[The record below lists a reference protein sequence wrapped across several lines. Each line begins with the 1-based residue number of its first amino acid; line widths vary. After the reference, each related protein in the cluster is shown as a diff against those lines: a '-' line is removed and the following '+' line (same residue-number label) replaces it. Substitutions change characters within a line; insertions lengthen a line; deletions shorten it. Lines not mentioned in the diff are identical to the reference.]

1 MKGPSVVRCRWSVAI
16 LLQQTTDYTRPTTK
30 ILEFKVL
37 KKSRKSKARLGE
49 IRTPHGQFET
59 PVFMPVG
66 TQGSVK
72 AVSSEDME
80 EMGIK
85 IILANT
91 YHLYLRPGYRILEK
105 LGGLHRF
112 MNWDR
117 PILTDSGGFQ
127 VYSLSKLRTIS
138 EDGVTFQSHLDG
150 SRHFIGPKEAMVIQQ
165 ALGADI
171 IMSFDECAPYPADYE
186 YVLNSVKLTSLWA
199 RRCMEYKAGK
209 NQALFG
215 IVQGGMYPDLRELSA
230 AELTQMNFDGYA
242 LGGLSV
248 GEDRDSRERIIKET
262 VEFLPTDKPV
272 YLMGVGKPEDIIEA
286 VTLGVDMFDCVLP
299 TRNARN
305 GTLFTCNGQ
314 LAIKNARYADDDGPV
329 DENCDCYVCAHYSRA
344 YLRHLFMAKELL
356 AYRLNTIHN
365 LYHYNR
371 LMGDIRRAIQEE
383 RWEEFRRNFY
393 KLQEA
398 DILDEL
404 SG

>member
-16 LLQQTTDYTRPTTK
+16 LLQRTTDYALPTTK

>member
-1 MKGPSVVRCRWSVAI
+1 M
-16 LLQQTTDYTRPTTK
+16 
-30 ILEFKVL
+30 EFKVL
-37 KKSRKSKARLGE
+37 KKSPTSKARLAE
-49 IRTPHGQFET
+49 IRAPHGQIET

-72 AVSSEDME
+72 ALSSEDME

-91 YHLYLRPGYRILEK
+91 YHLYLRPGHRIVEK

-138 EDGVTFQSHLDG
+138 EEGVTFQSHLDG
-150 SRHFIGPKEAMVIQQ
+150 SPHFIGPKEAMVIQQ

-186 YVLNSVKLTSLWA
+186 YVLNSVRLTSLWA
-199 RRCMEYKAGK
+199 RRCIAYKER
-209 NQALFG
+209 NHQALFG

-242 LGGLSV
+242 IGGLSV
-248 GEDRDSRERIIKET
+248 GEDRDIRQQVIKET
-262 VEFLPTDKPV
+262 VEFLPTDKPI

-286 VTLGVDMFDCVLP
+286 VALGVDMFDCVLP

-314 LAIKNARYADDDGPV
+314 LTIKNACHVDDDGPI
-329 DENCDCYVCAHYSRA
+329 DESCHCYVCTHYSRA

-365 LYHYNR
+365 LYYYNR
-371 LMGDIRRAIQEE
+371 LMDDIRRAIRGG
-383 RWEEFRRNFY
+383 RWDEFRQNFY
-393 KLQEA
+393 ESQKVESL
-398 DILDEL
+398 
-404 SG
+404 G

>member
-1 MKGPSVVRCRWSVAI
+1 VVI
-16 LLQQTTDYTRPTTK
+16 LLPPTTDYLQLTTN

-37 KKSRKSKARLGE
+37 KKSLRSKARLGE

-66 TQGSVK
+66 TQGTVK
-72 AVSSEDME
+72 AVSSEDMK

-91 YHLYLRPGYRILEK
+91 YHLYLRPGHRIVEK

-112 MNWDR
+112 MSWDG

-127 VYSLSKLRTIS
+127 VYSLSRLRTIS
-138 EDGVTFQSHLDG
+138 EEGVTFQSHLDG

-171 IMSFDECAPYPADYE
+171 IMTFDECAPYPADYE
-186 YVLNSVKLTSLWA
+186 YVLNSVRLTSLWA
-199 RRCMEYKAGK
+199 KRCMAYKEGT

-215 IVQGGMYPDLRELSA
+215 IIQGGLYPDLRERSA
-230 AELTQMNFDGYA
+230 AELTPMNFDGYA

-248 GEDRDSRERIIKET
+248 GEDRDSRERVIKET
-262 VEFLPTDKPV
+262 VEFLPADKPV
-272 YLMGVGKPEDIIEA
+272 YLMGVGKPEDIIES
-286 VTLGVDMFDCVLP
+286 VTLGADMFDCVLP

-305 GTLFTCNGQ
+305 GTLFTRNGQ
-314 LAIKNARYADDDGPV
+314 LVIKNARYTDDDRPV
-329 DENCDCYVCAHYSRA
+329 DENCDCYVCSHYSRA
-344 YLRHLFMAKELL
+344 YLRHLYMAKELL

-365 LYHYNR
+365 LYYYNR
-371 LMGDIRRAIQEE
+371 LMVDIRQAIRED
-383 RWEEFRRNFY
+383 RLADYRRSFY
-393 KLQEA
+393 KSQKEG
-398 DILDEL
+398 ILD
-404 SG
+404 

>member
-1 MKGPSVVRCRWSVAI
+1 M
-16 LLQQTTDYTRPTTK
+16 
-30 ILEFKVL
+30 LEFKVL
-37 KKSRKSKARLGE
+37 KKSPTSKARLAE
-49 IRTPHGQFET
+49 IRAPHGQFET

-91 YHLYLRPGYRILEK
+91 YHLYLRPGHRIVEK

-112 MNWDR
+112 MNWDG

-127 VYSLSKLRTIS
+127 VYSLSKLRSIS
-138 EDGVTFQSHLDG
+138 EEGVTFQSHLDG
-150 SRHFIGPKEAMVIQQ
+150 SPHFIGPKEAMDIQQ

-171 IMSFDECAPYPADYE
+171 IMSFDECAPYPADHE
-186 YVLNSVKLTSLWA
+186 YVLNSVRLTSLWA
-199 RRCMEYKAGK
+199 RRCLAYKEG
-209 NQALFG
+209 NQQALFG

-230 AELTQMNFDGYA
+230 AELTQMDFDGYA
-242 LGGLSV
+242 IGGLSV
-248 GEDRDSRERIIKET
+248 GEERDMRQRVITET

-286 VTLGVDMFDCVLP
+286 VALGVDMFDCVLP

-305 GTLFTCNGQ
+305 GTLFTGNGQ
-314 LAIKNARYADDDGPV
+314 LTIKNACHTDDDGPV
-329 DENCDCYVCAHYSRA
+329 DENCHCNTCTHYSRA

-365 LYHYNR
+365 LYYYNR
-371 LMGDIRRAIQEE
+371 LMADIRRAIRDGRWDEYRQSFYRSQEQGIG
-383 RWEEFRRNFY
+383 
-393 KLQEA
+393 KQ
-398 DILDEL
+398 
-404 SG
+404 